1 MELLSHAV
9 EDLDAASTGLEDSA
23 LRLTSPSSSTSTK
36 VQQSWT
42 KCNRDLIQIKN
53 ALKEIDTEIKNAPT
67 NNTTITK
74 ATSIMKNQYSLL
86 LHKYLELMHKFQS
99 TQQKNREAF
108 KQNIA
113 RQIRIVKPDAQDE
126 EVEQVIK
133 DGITNVFTAQIA
145 LVSSQKNK
153 AKDLMIDIQE
163 QHNQVLKIEKS
174 IYDLQQL
181 FVDVKSLVQAQD
193 LIINNIEA
201 NVNSTEMYTEKGIRQ
216 MRNAVKRQKKWRKF
230 VLWTMFILIVIGGIV
245 CAIVFG
251 QRLMMR

>member
-1 MELLSHAV
+1 MPCFEK
-9 EDLDAASTGLEDSA
+9 SA

-67 NNTTITK
+67 YNTTITK

-108 KQNIA
+108 KQDIA

-126 EVEQVIK
+126 EVDQVIK

-153 AKDLMIDIQE
+153 A
-163 QHNQVLKIEKS
+163 

-216 MRNAVKRQKKWRKF
+216 MRNAVKRQKKWKKV
-230 VLWTMFILIVIGGIV
+230 VLWTMFILIVIGGLV
-245 CAIVFG
+245 CASVFG